1 MEISAYAENRILH
14 ILLDGEIDEHNAV
27 AARIEADGYIDENAL
42 CEKVYFHLG
51 RVSFMDSTGIGFL
64 IGRYKKL
71 QRYGMKAYV
80 VSPNQ
85 GADKVLSLSGIYTLI
100 PKLKTRKDY

>member
-1 MEISAYAENRILH
+1 MKISAYAENRILH

-64 IGRYKKL
+64 IGRYKTF
-71 QRYGMKAYV
+71 QRYGVPVYV
-80 VSPNQ
+80 TNPSRST
-85 GADKVLSLSGIYTLI
+85 DKILSMSGVYTLI
-100 PKLKTRKDY
+100 PRI

>member
-1 MEISAYAENRILH
+1 MKISAYTENKILH
-14 ILLDGEIDEHNAV
+14 ILIDGEIDEHNAV
-27 AARIEADGYIDENAL
+27 AARIEADGYIEENAL

-51 RVSFMDSTGIGFL
+51 KVSFMDSTGIGFL

-71 QRYGMKAYV
+71 QRYGMKSYV

-100 PKLKTRKDY
+100 PKL